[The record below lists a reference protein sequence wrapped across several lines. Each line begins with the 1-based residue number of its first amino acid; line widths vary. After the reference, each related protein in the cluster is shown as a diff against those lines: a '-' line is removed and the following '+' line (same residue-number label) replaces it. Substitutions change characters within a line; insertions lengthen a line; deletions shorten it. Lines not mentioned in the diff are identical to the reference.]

1 MRPDTC
7 PIRATPGFCVLMA
20 ALLLADDGNG
30 LLLWFLLA
38 AACHELGHLAAALA
52 QGLEVR
58 SLTLSAM
65 GAELDI
71 SRRCSYPGEL
81 LLLLCGPLVNLLL
94 AALCCR
100 LPGGAAHLFA
110 GINLLLALFN
120 LLPIPP
126 LDGGEMV
133 CLGAEWLLPGRTAFF
148 VVELLADFTCIL
160 FTAFG
165 LWFALQGNPMLLML
179 GIWLLLG
186 RLGRGISS

>member
-38 AACHELGHLAAALA
+38 AACHELGHLAFL
-52 QGLEVR
+52 Q
-58 SLTLSAM
+58 
-65 GAELDI
+65 GAEI
-71 SRRCSYPGEL
+71 QRIQSQGGYKEL

-133 CLGAEWLLPGRTAFF
+133 RLGAEWLLPGRTAFF

>member
-94 AALCCR
+94 AAL
-100 LPGGAAHLFA
+100 

-133 CLGAEWLLPGRTAFF
+133 RLGAEWLLPGRTAFF